1 MHFQIRSR
9 LEGGVWR
16 AGGGYYNA
24 AVAVAAA
31 AAAAAEDITTK
42 LELKLA

>member
-31 AAAAAEDITTK
+31 AAEDITTK